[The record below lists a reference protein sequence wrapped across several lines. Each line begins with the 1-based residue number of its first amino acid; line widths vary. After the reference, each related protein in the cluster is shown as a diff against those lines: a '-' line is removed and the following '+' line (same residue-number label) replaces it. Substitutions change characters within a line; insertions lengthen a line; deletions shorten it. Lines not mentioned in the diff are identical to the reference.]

1 MDSPPRLTPRGSVYI
16 SGNGPADAVGVGVS
30 AGNGPA
36 DAALVA
42 AFSSNVVDKWRF
54 LVVYY
59 HC

>member
-1 MDSPPRLTPRGSVYI
+1 MPWGSVYI
-16 SGNGPADAVGVGVS
+16 SGNGPADAAGVGVYKRQW
-30 AGNGPA
+30 A
-36 DAALVA
+36 VA

>member
-1 MDSPPRLTPRGSVYI
+1 MGRLMPRGLVYLLQET
-16 SGNGPADAVGVGVS
+16 
-30 AGNGPA
+30 A

>member
-1 MDSPPRLTPRGSVYI
+1 MGRLTPRGSVYI
-16 SGNGPADAVGVGVS
+16 SGNGPADAV
-30 AGNGPA
+30 
-36 DAALVA
+36 LVA

>member
-1 MDSPPRLTPRGSVYI
+1 MGRLTPWGSVYI
-16 SGNGPADAVGVGVS
+16 SGNGS
-30 AGNGPA
+30 A

-42 AFSSNVVDKWRF
+42 AFSSNAVDKWRL

>member
-1 MDSPPRLTPRGSVYI
+1 MGRLMPQGSVNI
-16 SGNGPADAVGVGVS
+16 S
-30 AGNGPA
+30 GNGPA